1 MIYIGI
7 DGGPTGG
14 IVALSPCK
22 GLAPIL
28 IAPMPT
34 LKRDGITLVDGR
46 AVVSLLRGLPWPED
60 GLMIAIEDLPHHS
73 MSKAAMRSMALNFGR
88 LTGAIEARLESG
100 RVRVAYVPAGNAKD
114 GWQRA
119 MLGKVPQGQTKAYA
133 LEAAHSLWPAETWL
147 RTPACKLPHD
157 GFVDAALIGEF
168 IRKKGEGK

>member
-133 LEAAHSLWPAETWL
+133 LEAARSLWPDETWL